1 MAASSEPVGADN
13 TAEPKKMAESAIKEA
28 CIVKID
34 VTGIEA
40 RKRAVEETESLGSTR
55 LQKDV
60 VDRGIPRVS
69 TELEHNTGICRKD
82 SADFIHESQKALAG
96 FCEQREGEAATG
108 LIVLVPCSVQCL
120 PVAVGFYCHCFPKRT
135 CA

>member
-55 LQKDV
+55 LQKDG
-60 VDRGIPRVS
+60 D
-69 TELEHNTGICRKD
+69 
-82 SADFIHESQKALAG
+82 
-96 FCEQREGEAATG
+96 
-108 LIVLVPCSVQCL
+108 
-120 PVAVGFYCHCFPKRT
+120 
-135 CA
+135 